1 MILAGRA
8 ADPNKLLS
16 SVFPLRMT
24 SYAPDLPPT
33 TVFDLL
39 RHPRVLRLSW
49 RPGMAKKRMLN
60 LAGTVGQPQMWVE
73 YITASTATD
82 VLEKEHPDLIG
93 RPRVPQSVV
102 TDYLKQP
109 LSLCE
114 GDGTLWLVFSG
125 QADCGGWMTRNAA
138 LEKYDVPDNRHGAAM
153 WASKAHGLLRNAV
166 LCTPAQA
173 AHHFMAKQ
181 MAVEVEPG
189 LTFCVVG
196 EYLDCDPVCLGAL
209 PREMTQYSSLPC
221 SRMDESDPRYVA
233 MCKVLHQHRRAFLPH
248 NNMDWKHLHE
258 MCRQLP

>member
-1 MILAGRA
+1 
-8 ADPNKLLS
+8 
-16 SVFPLRMT
+16 
-24 SYAPDLPPT
+24 
-33 TVFDLL
+33 
-39 RHPRVLRLSW
+39 
-49 RPGMAKKRMLN
+49 MAKKRMLN
-60 LAGTVGQPQMWVE
+60 LAGTVGGPQMWVE
-73 YITASTATD
+73 YVTASTATD

-114 GDGTLWLVFSG
+114 NDGTIWLVFSG
-125 QADCGGWMTRNAA
+125 QADCGGWLTRNAA
-138 LEKYDVPDNRHGAAM
+138 LEKYDVPDNRQGAAM
-153 WASKAHGLLRNAV
+153 WACKAHGILRNAV

-181 MAVEVEPG
+181 MAVEVEEPG
-189 LTFCVVG
+189 STFCVVG
-196 EYLDCDPVCLGAL
+196 EYLECDPVCLGAL

-233 MCKVLHQHRRAFLPH
+233 MCKVLHQHRGAFLPRRSNVTCARTH
-248 NNMDWKHLHE
+248 EDIDWKQLQE